1 MVGEV
6 NDIDWFA
13 PNGDKL
19 LPNRQDISVSSNDD
33 TSSTLT
39 IYSATVDNAGIY
51 KCVAKSGDKEAEATV
66 NVKIYRKL
74 YTLQDIPRVRNHHC
88 SWILADVY
96 IINFKADDACSWFK
110 VS

>member
-1 MVGEV
+1 MVPVVGEV

-13 PNGDKL
+13 PSGDKL
-19 LPNRQDISVSSNDD
+19 LPNRQDISVSRNDD

-66 NVKIYRKL
+66 NVKIYRKW
-74 YTLQDIPRVRNHHC
+74 YTSQHKP
-88 SWILADVY
+88 
-96 IINFKADDACSWFK
+96 
-110 VS
+110 